1 MQHVLDILVPLRRLR
16 VKRIS
21 SPWNHSPEIASA
33 RRQRDWLHRQAIK
46 FGDPDVWSDYRRC
59 RNKVTAMTRSA
70 KHQYLS
76 NLGLNLKHDSSKFW
90 KHFSH
95 LSSHQRSQYQ
105 TNSDFT
111 SEDINEHFLSVAQKT
126 VSVLPSSHTSPTSY
140 ITINTDVSPLKL
152 SEVDVQEVVECI
164 SHLDSHKAVGVDGIP
179 AKFVKASPLCLAV
192 LLTKLINK
200 SISSAVFPDCW
211 KSAVVTPIPKSRNS
225 SSLSNFRPIS
235 VLPIFSKVLERI
247 VSNQMIDHFNKYDL
261 FSQRQSGF
269 RCGHSTHD
277 VLLHV
282 SNCFSGA
289 IDRGEYVGAV
299 FLDLAKAFDCVDHSI
314 LLQKLGCYG
323 FGDSAHS
330 WLRSYLNNRTQRVA
344 FQGCLSSSGPI
355 KVGVP
360 QGSILGPLLFSIY
373 VNDLPSVIS
382 LSDINMYADDMELH
396 FSHGDLFVVEKTLQ
410 ADVENVS
417 TWLVVNRLK
426 LNVIKSLCMLIG
438 SCQRTG
444 GLNLTI
450 MLDGAILKQVCSTKY
465 LGVYF
470 DRHLTWQ
477 VHVDYVLGRVRRKL
491 FAMNRVRPAS
501 SRVLQLL
508 YQAYILP
515 VLDYCDT
522 VWLPSNSSSTRR
534 LERLHSKFTSSFHS
548 SDNFNFR
555 SSLTERRTFH
565 TAVQVFKILN
575 KISPPYLHGIFSYA
589 VDVTGRSGRNLHR
602 LFVPSVRTNY
612 GKQSLAYRG
621 TAIWNRLPKALYSAK
636 TVNGFKTLFCTM

>member
-1 MQHVLDILVPLRRLR
+1 
-16 VKRIS
+16 
-21 SPWNHSPEIASA
+21 
-33 RRQRDWLHRQAIK
+33 
-46 FGDPDVWSDYRRC
+46 
-59 RNKVTAMTRSA
+59 
-70 KHQYLS
+70 
-76 NLGLNLKHDSSKFW
+76 
-90 KHFSH
+90 
-95 LSSHQRSQYQ
+95 
-105 TNSDFT
+105 
-111 SEDINEHFLSVAQKT
+111 
-126 VSVLPSSHTSPTSY
+126 
-140 ITINTDVSPLKL
+140 
-152 SEVDVQEVVECI
+152 
-164 SHLDSHKAVGVDGIP
+164 
-179 AKFVKASPLCLAV
+179 
-192 LLTKLINK
+192 
-200 SISSAVFPDCW
+200 
-211 KSAVVTPIPKSRNS
+211 
-225 SSLSNFRPIS
+225 
-235 VLPIFSKVLERI
+235 
-247 VSNQMIDHFNKYDL
+247 
-261 FSQRQSGF
+261 
-269 RCGHSTHD
+269 
-277 VLLHV
+277 
-282 SNCFSGA
+282 
-289 IDRGEYVGAV
+289 
-299 FLDLAKAFDCVDHSI
+299 
-314 LLQKLGCYG
+314 
-323 FGDSAHS
+323 
-330 WLRSYLNNRTQRVA
+330 
-344 FQGCLSSSGPI
+344 
-355 KVGVP
+355 
-360 QGSILGPLLFSIY
+360 
-373 VNDLPSVIS
+373 
-382 LSDINMYADDMELH
+382 MYADDTELH
-396 FSHGDLFVVEKTLQ
+396 FSHGDLSVVEKTLQ

-426 LNVIKSLCMLIG
+426 LNMIKSLCMLIG
-438 SCQRTG
+438 SRQRTG

-522 VWLPSNSSSTRR
+522 VWLPSNSSSTRH

-575 KISPPYLHGIFSYA
+575 KISPPYLRGIFSYA